1 MDCWVSFAPADL
13 GHGWGNHCTCSLRLW
28 KRHNSRIGQMSW
40 WSLVVQI
47 RRLGSHPPRL
57 NCELRAPCWMW
68 ICVYRH
74 KYFFVAYKC
83 IYDIY
88 IFTYR
93 WLYYEYDHLYFVYTV
108 ILCIEEDQIIYV
120 SLSINDLI
128 EFGQE
133 LGYSHGVKL
142 GIEMFFSWSHGHDL
156 HSRKKI
162 KKETRKLKIY
172 TYTVGWHLWGD
183 SLCIWIA
190 QSPKHA
196 WSLRRRSTKQRLSW
210 GGCWIYPLP
219 LASLWNVGFWWLDCF
234 DDGWLNSE
242 IRISTYFERDTFD
255 FISFLIDYQ
264 SFRVLSISL
273 VLCPYSWM
281 LFIALVVALSLAHH
295 HGTWKRWI
303 TSSVGPLRKL
313 ARTSHILRPSSW
325 ILTLQL
331 WRCYTITVTISFLNL
346 LGAPSQFVWKPL
358 VGSKRSLG
366 STAPLQYRM
375 YRCCGLMD
383 M

>member
-1 MDCWVSFAPADL
+1 MGDIFGGTVCVFGKTPESE
-13 GHGWGNHCTCSLRLW
+13 TCER
-28 KRHNSRIGQMSW
+28 
-40 WSLVVQI
+40 
-47 RRLGSHPPRL
+47 
-57 NCELRAPCWMW
+57 
-68 ICVYRH
+68 
-74 KYFFVAYKC
+74 
-83 IYDIY
+83 
-88 IFTYR
+88 
-93 WLYYEYDHLYFVYTV
+93 
-108 ILCIEEDQIIYV
+108 
-120 SLSINDLI
+120 
-128 EFGQE
+128 
-133 LGYSHGVKL
+133 
-142 GIEMFFSWSHGHDL
+142 
-156 HSRKKI
+156 
-162 KKETRKLKIY
+162 
-172 TYTVGWHLWGD
+172 
-183 SLCIWIA
+183 
-190 QSPKHA
+190 
-196 WSLRRRSTKQRLSW
+196 SLRRRSTKQRLSW

-219 LASLWNVGFWWLDCF
+219 LASLWNVGFWWLDSDCF

-295 HGTWKRWI
+295 HRTWKRWI

-346 LGAPSQFVWKPL
+346 LCAPSQFVWKPL

-366 STAPLQYRM
+366 STALLQYRM

>member
-88 IFTYR
+88 IYIFTYR

-120 SLSINDLI
+120 SLSINHLI

-162 KKETRKLKIY
+162 KKETRKLKI
-172 TYTVGWHLWGD
+172 
-183 SLCIWIA
+183 
-190 QSPKHA
+190 
-196 WSLRRRSTKQRLSW
+196 
-210 GGCWIYPLP
+210 
-219 LASLWNVGFWWLDCF
+219 
-234 DDGWLNSE
+234 
-242 IRISTYFERDTFD
+242 
-255 FISFLIDYQ
+255 
-264 SFRVLSISL
+264 
-273 VLCPYSWM
+273 
-281 LFIALVVALSLAHH
+281 
-295 HGTWKRWI
+295 
-303 TSSVGPLRKL
+303 
-313 ARTSHILRPSSW
+313 
-325 ILTLQL
+325 
-331 WRCYTITVTISFLNL
+331 
-346 LGAPSQFVWKPL
+346 
-358 VGSKRSLG
+358 
-366 STAPLQYRM
+366 
-375 YRCCGLMD
+375 
-383 M
+383 